1 MVILRE
7 IPLAPSWRGACW
19 RQDEGCS
26 DTVSQVESDSICDQ
40 GGQFRQDSCP
50 SSTALRSLTSWQTHL
65 LPPLIVD
72 NLRYLAQLS
81 TRGILI
87 SSSLVNQELITVCS
101 ETGPPA
107 TLLKSTT
114 CSGWHS
120 MPFHTQVPPLPT
132 LKCPQGL
139 TASALPGRGL

>member
-40 GGQFRQDSCP
+40 GGQFRQGSCP
-50 SSTALRSLTSWQTHL
+50 SSTALRSLTSRQTHL

-72 NLRYLAQLS
+72 NLR
-81 TRGILI
+81 
-87 SSSLVNQELITVCS
+87 V
-101 ETGPPA
+101 
-107 TLLKSTT
+107 
-114 CSGWHS
+114 SG
-120 MPFHTQVPPLPT
+120 
-132 LKCPQGL
+132 
-139 TASALPGRGL
+139 SALHQGHLNLIITSQSRINHCVQ